1 MGLYDVQI
9 LKQRGLG
16 KYLEILRI
24 IFGRAK
30 YISPFRI
37 YLNTTIMRQ
46 YCNGV
51 IIDSLV

>member
-37 YLNTTIMRQ
+37 MRQ

-51 IIDSLV
+51 MIDS

>member
-24 IFGRAK
+24 IFGRVK
-30 YISPFRI
+30 YISPFRM
-37 YLNTTIMRQ
+37 IMRQ

-51 IIDSLV
+51 MIDSLV